1 MKTTFSILGIIS
13 CTIAANILLKIGA
26 AQPASE
32 RFVFGIVGWHGL
44 TGFFFWGIAA
54 LLYAWVL
61 QLLPLNVAQSLLAA
75 QFIGVIL
82 ASALVLGEPIDA
94 MRWVGMG
101 LIAAGIVVVGLST
114 R

>member
-1 MKTTFSILGIIS
+1 MKTALGISGIVL

-26 AQPASE
+26 MQPAAE

-44 TGFFFWGIAA
+44 AGFTFWGVAA

-61 QLLPLNVAQSLLAA
+61 QSLPLNVAQSLLAA

-82 ASALVLGEPIDA
+82 ASAFILAEPINA
-94 MRWVGMG
+94 MRWMGMA
-101 LIAAGIVVVGLST
+101 LIASGIVVVGLST